1 MNLLSENES
10 KGIGLRQKLH
20 EFGLEKLL
28 KTGPRFATEF
38 RSIMASSPNFKHKL
52 ESAIKNQRSS
62 HQTRSLN
69 ADHGGHM
76 KSGSERRCEMPPV
89 IKLKTDF
96 SNFK

>member
-10 KGIGLRQKLH
+10 KGNTLRQKLH

-28 KTGPRFATEF
+28 KTGPRFAAEF
-38 RSIMASSPNFKHKL
+38 RSIMISSPNFKNKL

-62 HQTRSLN
+62 HQTRSYG
-69 ADHGGHM
+69 DHGHT
-76 KSGSERRCEMPPV
+76 KSGTERRGEIPPI

>member
-10 KGIGLRQKLH
+10 KGITLRQKLH

-28 KTGPRFATEF
+28 KTGPRFAAEF
-38 RSIMASSPNFKHKL
+38 RSIMTSSPSFKCKL

-69 ADHGGHM
+69 ADHHTGHI
-76 KSGSERRCEMPPV
+76 KSGSERREIPI